1 MNSDV
6 YLCQCIYTAT
16 APPLQNNLEWE
27 ASNSTLIWDLFPSQN
42 VTQMFVEGF
51 ELRLLPV
58 QEASCAHFAS
68 NVSIVTVNT
77 TDSDLSMLRTTTQ
90 HYIFEDLDDGT
101 SYVAQIK
108 ALTSSN
114 WSQPYQF
121 ETTTQIRKELSMH
134 DNNNNYCH
142 LSL

>member
-1 MNSDV
+1 M
-6 YLCQCIYTAT
+6 YTVT
-16 APPLQNNLEWE
+16 APPPPNNLEWE
-27 ASNSTLIWDLFPSQN
+27 ASNSTLTWDLFPSQN

-58 QEASCAHFAS
+58 QEASCTHLAS
-68 NVSIVTVNT
+68 NVSIVTVNI

-90 HYIFEDLDDGT
+90 RYIFEDLDDGT

-108 ALTSSN
+108 AKNALTSSN

-134 DNNNNYCH
+134 DNNNSYCH

>member
-1 MNSDV
+1 MGPH
-6 YLCQCIYTAT
+6 L
-16 APPLQNNLEWE
+16 
-27 ASNSTLIWDLFPSQN
+27 
-42 VTQMFVEGF
+42 
-51 ELRLLPV
+51 
-58 QEASCAHFAS
+58 AS
-68 NVSIVTVNT
+68 NVSIVTVNI

-108 ALTSSN
+108 AKNAFTSSN

-121 ETTTQIRKELSMH
+121 ETTTQIHKELPMH
-134 DNNNNYCH
+134 VNNYCH